1 MNRLTTDFLGL
12 KLKNPIFAA
21 SGTFAFGREYN
32 QYYDVSALGGI
43 CTKGLTLQPKSGNA
57 GIRIYETPAGLM
69 NSIGLE
75 NPGVEAFIETELE
88 NMRSYGNALIV
99 NLGGSCEED
108 YMEGI
113 RLLNAED
120 IDIIEL
126 NISCPNVKQ
135 GGMAFG
141 IKTSDVYKITKIA
154 KETSRHPL
162 MVKLSP
168 NADDIVEAAL
178 AAESAGADAISMIN
192 TFQAMAIDIHQKR
205 PIFDNMYAGLSGSAI
220 KPIALRMV
228 HQVCQKVKIPV
239 SGIGGIL
246 TWEDALEFIMA
257 GATTIQIGSGLFR
270 DKFAPLKLIEGLQLY
285 CENENIENISSRKNI
300 IGER

>member
-32 QYYDVSALGGI
+32 QYYDVSSLGGI
-43 CTKGLTLQPKSGNA
+43 CTKGLTLQPKSGNS
-57 GIRIYETPAGLM
+57 GIRIYETPSGLM

-75 NPGVEAFIETELE
+75 NPGVSGFIETELK
-88 NMRSYGNALIV
+88 NMRSFNNAIIV

-108 YMEGI
+108 YFEGL
-113 RLLNAED
+113 RLLNSED

-141 IKTSDVYKITKIA
+141 IKPDDVYKITKMA
-154 KETSRHPL
+154 KEISKYPL

-168 NADDIVEAAL
+168 NAENIVDTAV
-178 AAESAGADAISMIN
+178 AAESAGADAISLIN
-192 TFQAMAIDIHQKR
+192 TLQAMAIDIHNKR
-205 PIFDNMYAGLSGSAI
+205 PIFDNIYAGLSGSAI

-228 HQVCQKVKIPV
+228 HQVCKKVQIPV

-257 GATTIQIGSGLFR
+257 GATTVQIGSGLFR
-270 DKFAPLKLIEGLQLY
+270 DKFAPLKVIEGLESY
-285 CENENIENISSRKNI
+285 CEKENIENISRIRNI